1 MGTDAEHQNPDTD
14 AYVLMRP
21 VPLAQLDGP
30 ETFGAIVEDVLFQ
43 VDNWRELMNGMQAAE
58 AQKEKQTDT
67 ERQSR
72 VVRQYWKRACNL
84 LRSCVYTG

>member
-58 AQKEKQTDT
+58 AQKEKQT
-67 ERQSR
+67 
-72 VVRQYWKRACNL
+72 VVCIQGRKP
-84 LRSCVYTG
+84 